1 MRIAIFTC
9 TYHPSR
15 NGVANCVAA
24 YRRGL
29 QRRGHEVFVF
39 APAPNDYDTSRD
51 PSDVIRFPALPA
63 PGDWDYEIAVPYSR
77 PVMDTLRDVP
87 FDLVHTQHPV
97 WVGVWGQWYARWTGL
112 PLVTTSH
119 TEYELYSRVV
129 PLPAPLVE
137 AYLTS
142 RVVTY
147 YNHCTMVTTPVA
159 SAQRRLRKQG
169 VVTPVEIMPNPIDL
183 AQLRPPDPARVRRE
197 LGIEDDCFVMGY
209 LGRLA
214 PEKNLETVL
223 EAAAIAMDRLDRP
236 ARFLMVGGGTELNA
250 LQAHAAHLGIADR
263 TVFVGP
269 VEHSEVL
276 HYQAALNVFI
286 TASLS
291 ETQPLAYTEAMAV
304 GTPVVALKAP
314 GAQDMF
320 TDGVNGLLAAPRE
333 GPVGLAAQVL
343 RLAQDH
349 ELRDGIIEAARE
361 HVKSYDLEVVVDR
374 LEQIYA
380 MALERHAAESDR
392 PRKREAKKRKA
403 KK

>member
-15 NGVANCVAA
+15 NGVANCVEA

-29 QRRGHEVFVF
+29 KRRGHEVFVF
-39 APAPNDYDTSRD
+39 APAPSDYDASGD
-51 PSDVIRFPALPA
+51 PSDVIRFPALSA
-63 PGDWDYEIAVPYSR
+63 PGDWDYDIAVPYSR
-77 PVMDTLRDVP
+77 PVMDALRDVP
-87 FDLVHTQHPV
+87 FDLVHTQHPM

-147 YNHCTMVTTPVA
+147 YNHCTLITTPVA

-183 AQLRPPDPARVRRE
+183 AQLPTPDPARVRRE
-197 LGIEDDCFVMGY
+197 LGLDDACFVMGY

-223 EAAAIAMDRLDRP
+223 DAAAIAMDRLARP
-236 ARFLMVGGGTELNA
+236 ARFLMIGGGTELAA
-250 LQAHAAHLGIADR
+250 LQAHAARLGIGDR
-263 TVFVGP
+263 VHFTGP
-269 VEHSEVL
+269 VEHSEVV
-276 HYQAALNVFI
+276 HYQAALDVFI

-320 TDGVNGLLAAPRE
+320 EDGVNGLLALPRE
-333 GPVGLAAQVL
+333 GPGGLAAQVI
-343 RLAQDH
+343 RLAQEP
-349 ELRDGIIEAARE
+349 ELCARITGAARE
-361 HVKSYDLEVVVDR
+361 HVKGYDLEVVVDR
-374 LEQIYA
+374 LEEIYH
-380 MALERHAAESDR
+380 MAQERHAAGPEP
-392 PRKREAKKRKA
+392 PRKREAKKRKT